1 MEHHEQTIRYE
12 YFAAIVHI
20 AAAIVILATIAV
32 LLFAMP

>member
-1 MEHHEQTIRYE
+1 MEHREPIIKLE